1 MKSNPSVKIMS
12 NNEENLKFLDRL
24 SNMFHKIFEAS
35 HLIYTIFFLIFI
47 VIISFMSFTVNISD
61 YVLFFATL
69 TSLMFII
76 LMLVGVFNKTESYLF
91 SKEPNRYFHKLM
103 AIAISLG
110 LSFIILIF
118 YFIFGSSTQIL
129 VEFLGW
135 DILLPVVYVIIYF
148 GWNLAQIFFL
158 RITFEDIAIK
168 FDDKL
173 LKSNRELA
181 QNRNISILFA
191 GIVVFL
197 TLLIQISSNFGFMTL
212 FEPLNSTDSLD
223 PLYAFFAW
231 NVFMYLLIGIL
242 AYRLF
247 QLQRLSIE
255 NETPNVFSS
264 MFHILIWI
272 IIWYRSFSFIYS
284 FRSVESNLGVDV
296 MRVLT
301 DVFLMILTSFLVLR
315 GLGAKI
321 YRLKLFNQNNL
332 PFFLFAFTIL
342 YVEGQVIMII
352 GGGSFSGLYTSRT
365 QINLVNNLLV
375 LGVTIIFYW
384 WYSKVTLEKKNL
396 IPKSLFSHND
406 VAEILTSFKDY
417 LENSGALEK
426 NKVDDREIKHFME
439 NKKISTNAEKT

>member
-1 MKSNPSVKIMS
+1 MS